1 MMANGYHL
9 FQHSMLRELRSLW
22 LTSMNLGKIHM
33 TEIKRAGVES
43 SNALRAWENDGEW
56 IGRIECDVGKYFYLV
71 GWD

>member
-1 MMANGYHL
+1 
-9 FQHSMLRELRSLW
+9 
-22 LTSMNLGKIHM
+22 MNLGKIHM